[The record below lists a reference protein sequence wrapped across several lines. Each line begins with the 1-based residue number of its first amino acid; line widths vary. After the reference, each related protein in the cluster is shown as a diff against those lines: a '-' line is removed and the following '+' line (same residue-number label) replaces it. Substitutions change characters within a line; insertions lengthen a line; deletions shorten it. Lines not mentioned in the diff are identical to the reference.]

1 MEIKGSDKKDFKS
14 IPNYYKGTV
23 YGYEGRKVLEDFN
36 LNYNLGS
43 AVTYLLRA
51 GKKIYVNDSSKDSA
65 IADIEKTINHL
76 HFELDRLNK

>member
-1 MEIKGSDKKDFKS
+1 MKIKESEKKDFKS

-23 YGYEGRKVLEDFN
+23 YGYEGRKVLEDFD

-51 GKKIYVNDSSKDSA
+51 GRKVYVNNSPKESA

-76 HFELDRLNK
+76 YFELDRLKK